1 MMELLLWLLTGTS
14 VILSHIAN
22 HVVIVVT
29 RKSVVWIRRMVPT
42 TQTGIVR
49 IVVVMV
55 MVMVMV
61 AMMAATSTVM
71 RRRLRATAVV
81 VRHVNPRQRGG
92 KGRETKVLGGRH
104 TRIMGI
110 DGMMILIIIIIIIV
124 GRVILR

>member
-1 MMELLLWLLTGTS
+1 MMELLLLWVTGTS
-14 VILSHIAN
+14 VILSHIAT
-22 HVVIVVT
+22 HVVLVVT

-61 AMMAATSTVM
+61 AMMAATVM
-71 RRRLRATAVV
+71 RRLLRATAVV

>member
-1 MMELLLWLLTGTS
+1 MMELWLLTGTS
-14 VILSHIAN
+14 VILSHIAT

-55 MVMVMV
+55 
-61 AMMAATSTVM
+61 AMMAATATVM
-71 RRRLRATAVV
+71 RRRRLRATAVV

>member
-1 MMELLLWLLTGTS
+1 
-14 VILSHIAN
+14 
-22 HVVIVVT
+22 
-29 RKSVVWIRRMVPT
+29 MVPT

-49 IVVVMV
+49 IVIVII
-55 MVMVMV
+55 VMVMV
-61 AMMAATSTVM
+61 AMMAATVM
-71 RRRLRATAVV
+71 RRRLLRATAVV

>member
-1 MMELLLWLLTGTS
+1 
-14 VILSHIAN
+14 
-22 HVVIVVT
+22 
-29 RKSVVWIRRMVPT
+29 MVPT

-49 IVVVMV
+49 IVI
-55 MVMVMV
+55 VMV
-61 AMMAATSTVM
+61 AMMAATATVM
-71 RRRLRATAVV
+71 RRRLLRATAVV

-110 DGMMILIIIIIIIV
+110 DGMMILIIINIIIV

>member
-1 MMELLLWLLTGTS
+1 MMELWLLTGTS
-14 VILSHIAN
+14 VILSHIAT

-29 RKSVVWIRRMVPT
+29 RKSVVWIRKMVPT

-49 IVVVMV
+49 IVIVMV
-55 MVMVMV
+55 IV
-61 AMMAATSTVM
+61 AMAATVM
-71 RRRLRATAVV
+71 RRRRLRATAVV

-110 DGMMILIIIIIIIV
+110 DGMMILIIINIIV

>member
-1 MMELLLWLLTGTS
+1 MMELLLLWLTGTS
-14 VILSHIAN
+14 VILSHIAT
-22 HVVIVVT
+22 HVVLVVT

-55 MVMVMV
+55 MV
-61 AMMAATSTVM
+61 AMMAATVM